1 MIFKASKRS
10 GGRQLGSHLLKTE
23 ENEHVEIH
31 EVSGFVSDTVM
42 GAMNEAYAAARGT
55 KCKQYLFS
63 MSLSPPAHESVRVEV
78 FEKVIGDIEERL
90 GLTGQPRVIVFHE
103 KEGRRHCH
111 AVWSRINAET
121 MTAIDM
127 PFFKNKLQ
135 ALAKEV
141 YLENGWKMPRGFE
154 NPQLRDHRNF
164 SLDEWQQAKRTSIDP
179 RELRGAVIDCYRQ
192 ADNAKSFA
200 AALEERGL
208 FLARG
213 DRRGFV
219 AVTTDGDVYSLSR
232 IIPDKKADI
241 DARFGDSSKLMSVAE
256 TRERIAN
263 EIAPRLSTYIA
274 EAKRIA
280 HRNME
285 PLIARR
291 EALKVQH
298 QAERQAF
305 DTKLETR
312 WDEEQRIRASRLRK
326 GIAGA
331 WDFLTGKYF
340 KTRKQNEMEAKFA
353 RERDSHERHALIR
366 AQHKDR
372 QALQELIKE
381 NRRKEAE
388 RILGLYRDA
397 AKFRRMREGEA
408 ERDRNGRTRDGR
420 SPAPKPRDR
429 GLDLG

>member
-1 MIFKASKRS
+1 MILKASKRS
-10 GGRQLGSHLLKTE
+10 GGRQLGAHLLKSE

-31 EVSGFVSDTVM
+31 EVSGFISDTVM
-42 GAMNEAYAAARGT
+42 GAMNEAYALARGT
-55 KCKQYLFS
+55 KCQQYLFS

-78 FEKVIGDIEERL
+78 FEKALADIEERL
-90 GLTGQPRVIVFHE
+90 NLTGQPRVIVFHE

-111 AVWSRINAET
+111 AVWSRIDAET
-121 MTAIDM
+121 MTAKEL
-127 PFFKNKLQ
+127 PFFKNRLNEIAMQ
-135 ALAKEV
+135 L
-141 YLENGWKMPRGFE
+141 YLENGWAMPKGFA
-154 NPQLRDHRNF
+154 NPKLRDARNF
-164 SLDEWQQAKRTSIDP
+164 TLDEWQQAKRAGLDP
-179 RELRGAVIDCYRQ
+179 RELKSAVQECWKQSDGT
-192 ADNAKSFA
+192 AAFA
-200 AALEERGL
+200 SALEERGL

-219 AVTTDGDVYSLSR
+219 AVTIDGDVFALAR
-232 IIPDKKADI
+232 MI
-241 DARFGDSSKLMSVAE
+241 DAKSKDVASRLGDPAKLRSIAE
-256 TRERIAN
+256 TKQFIGEQ
-263 EIAPRLSTYIA
+263 IAPRLSRYIA

-280 HRNME
+280 HHTMQ
-285 PLIARR
+285 PLIAKR

-312 WDEEQRIRASRLRK
+312 WNEEQRIRASRLRK

-340 KTRKQNEMEAKFA
+340 KTRKQNEMESKFA
-353 RERDSHERHALIR
+353 RERDSHERHALIH

-381 NRRKEAE
+381 NRRNDAE

-397 AKFRRMREGEA
+397 AKFRQMRTSET
-408 ERDRNGRTRDGR
+408 ERDKDRGR
-420 SPAPKPRDR
+420 SSTSMRPKRDR

>member
-1 MIFKASKRS
+1 
-10 GGRQLGSHLLKTE
+10 
-23 ENEHVEIH
+23 
-31 EVSGFVSDTVM
+31 
-42 GAMNEAYAAARGT
+42 
-55 KCKQYLFS
+55 
-63 MSLSPPAHESVRVEV
+63 
-78 FEKVIGDIEERL
+78 
-90 GLTGQPRVIVFHE
+90 
-103 KEGRRHCH
+103 
-111 AVWSRINAET
+111 
-121 MTAIDM
+121 
-127 PFFKNKLQ
+127 
-135 ALAKEV
+135 
-141 YLENGWKMPRGFE
+141 
-154 NPQLRDHRNF
+154 
-164 SLDEWQQAKRTSIDP
+164 LDEWQQAKRAGVDP
-179 RELRGAVIDCYRQ
+179 RELKSAILDCWQQ

-241 DARFGDSSKLMSVAE
+241 DARLSDSSKLMSVAE
-256 TRERIAN
+256 TRERIAKD
-263 EIAPRLSTYIA
+263 IAPRLSRYIA

-280 HRNME
+280 RHNMQ
-285 PLIARR
+285 PLIAKR

-305 DTKLETR
+305 DTRLETR
-312 WDEEQRIRASRLRK
+312 WNEEQRIRASRLRK

-340 KTRKQNEMEAKFA
+340 KVRKQNEMEAKFA
-353 RERDSHERHALIR
+353 RTRDSHERHALIH
-366 AQHKDR
+366 AQQKDR

-397 AKFRRMREGEA
+397 AKFRRMREGERDSD
-408 ERDRNGRTRDGR
+408 RDRGRT
-420 SPAPKPRDR
+420 SPKPKRDR
-429 GLDLG
+429 GLELG

>member
-10 GGRQLGSHLLKTE
+10 GGRQLGAHLLKAE

-31 EVSGFVSDTVM
+31 EVSGFISDTVM

-55 KCKQYLFS
+55 KCQRYLFS
-63 MSLSPPAHESVRVEV
+63 MSLSPPAHESVRVET
-78 FEKVIGDIEERL
+78 FEKAISDIEERL

-111 AVWSRINAET
+111 AVWSRINAQT

-135 ALAKEV
+135 ALAKNI
-141 YLENGWKMPRGFE
+141 YLENGWTIPKGFANPR
-154 NPQLRDHRNF
+154 LRDARNF
-164 SLDEWQQAKRTSIDP
+164 SLDEWQQAKRAGVDP
-179 RELRGAVIDCYRQ
+179 RELKSAILDCWQQ

-213 DRRGFV
+213 DQRSFV
-219 AVTTDGDVYSLSR
+219 AVTIDGDVHSITRILPDRKRDIIARLGDPAGLS
-232 IIPDKKADI
+232 
-241 DARFGDSSKLMSVAE
+241 SVSDTRRKIAE
-256 TRERIAN
+256 Q
-263 EIAPRLSTYIA
+263 IAPRLTHYIG

-280 HRNME
+280 HYNMQ
-285 PLIARR
+285 PLIAKR

-298 QAERQAF
+298 QAERQAI

-312 WDEEQRIRASRLRK
+312 WNEEQRIRSSRLRK
-326 GIAGA
+326 GVAGA

-353 RERDSHERHALIR
+353 RERDSHERHALIH

-397 AKFRRMREGEA
+397 AKFRQMREGEA
-408 ERDRNGRTRDGR
+408 GRDRNGRTRDAR
-420 SPAPKPRDR
+420 SLSPKPRDR

>member
-10 GGRQLGSHLLKTE
+10 GGRQLGAHLLKVE

-31 EVSGFVSDTVM
+31 EVSGFVSDSVM

-55 KCKQYLFS
+55 KCQRYLFS
-63 MSLSPPAHESVRVEV
+63 MSLSPPARESVRVET
-78 FEKVIGDIEERL
+78 FEKAISDIEERL

-135 ALAKEV
+135 ALAKDI
-141 YLENGWKMPRGFE
+141 YLENGWAMPKGFA
-154 NPQLRDHRNF
+154 NPRLRDARNF
-164 SLDEWQQAKRTSIDP
+164 SLDEWQQAKRAGVDP
-179 RELRGAVIDCYRQ
+179 RELKSAILDCWQQ

-213 DRRGFV
+213 DRRSFV
-219 AVTTDGDVYSLSR
+219 AVTIDGDVHSITR
-232 IIPDKKADI
+232 ILTDKNSAI
-241 DARFGDSSKLMSVAE
+241 VTRLGDPAALPSVSD
-256 TRERIAN
+256 TRQKIAVQ
-263 EIAPRLSTYIA
+263 IAPRLTRYIG

-280 HRNME
+280 HHNMQ
-285 PLIARR
+285 PLVAKR

-298 QAERQAF
+298 QAERQAI

-312 WDEEQRIRASRLRK
+312 WNEEQRIRASRLRK

-340 KTRKQNEMEAKFA
+340 KTRKQNEMESKFA
-353 RERDSHERHALIR
+353 QERDGHERHALID

-372 QALQELIKE
+372 QALQDLIKE

-388 RILGLYRDA
+388 RILGLYKDA
-397 AKFRRMREGEA
+397 ATFRRMRDG
-408 ERDRNGRTRDGR
+408 ERDKDRDRGRT
-420 SPAPKPRDR
+420 ALKPKRDR
-429 GLDLG
+429 GLELG

>member
-10 GGRQLGSHLLKTE
+10 GGRQLGAHLMKAE

-31 EVSGFVSDTVM
+31 EVSGFISDTVM

-55 KCKQYLFS
+55 KCQRYLFS
-63 MSLSPPAHESVRVEV
+63 MSLSPPAHESVRVET
-78 FEKVIGDIEERL
+78 FEKAIADIEERL

-111 AVWSRINAET
+111 AVWSRIEAQT

-135 ALAKEV
+135 ALAKDI
-141 YLENGWKMPRGFE
+141 YLENGWAMPKGFA
-154 NPQLRDHRNF
+154 NPKLRDARNF
-164 SLDEWQQAKRTSIDP
+164 SLDEWQQAKRAGVDP
-179 RELRGAVIDCYRQ
+179 RELKSAILDCWQQ

-213 DRRGFV
+213 DQRSFV
-219 AVTTDGDVYSLSR
+219 AVTIDGDVHSITR
-232 IIPDKKADI
+232 ILPDRKRDI
-241 DARFGDSSKLMSVAE
+241 IARLGDAAALPSVAE
-256 TRERIAN
+256 TRERIAID
-263 EIAPRLSTYIA
+263 IAPRLTRYIG

-280 HRNME
+280 HHNMK
-285 PLIARR
+285 PLVAKR

-305 DTKLETR
+305 DKSITSR
-312 WDEEQRIRASRLRK
+312 WNEEQRIRASRLRK

-353 RERDSHERHALIR
+353 RERDSHERHALIH

-372 QALQELIKE
+372 QALQDLIRE

-388 RILGLYRDA
+388 RILTLYRDA
-397 AKFRRMREGEA
+397 ATYRRMQTG
-408 ERDRNGRTRDGR
+408 ERDKDRGRGSVALR
-420 SPAPKPRDR
+420 PKPDR

>member
-1 MIFKASKRS
+1 MILKGSQRS
-10 GGRQLGSHLLKTE
+10 GGKQLGLHLLKTE

-42 GAMNEAYAAARGT
+42 GAMNEAYAASRGT
-55 KCKQYLFS
+55 RCKQYLFS
-63 MSLSPPAHESVRVEV
+63 LSLSPPAHESVRIEV
-78 FEKVIGDIEERL
+78 FEKALADVEERL
-90 GLTGQPRVIVFHE
+90 GLTGQPRIIVFHE

-111 AVWSRINAET
+111 AVWSRIDAET
-121 MTAIDM
+121 MKAKEL
-127 PFFKNKLQ
+127 PHFGLKLKS
-135 ALAKEV
+135 LAKQIF
-141 YLENGWKMPRGFE
+141 LENGWNMPRGYE
-154 NPQLRDHRNF
+154 SARLRDPRSF
-164 SLDEWQQAKRTSIDP
+164 SLDEWQKAKRADIDP
-179 RELRGAVIDCYRQ
+179 RELKAAVNDCWKR
-192 ADNAKSFA
+192 ADNAKAFA

-213 DRRGFV
+213 DRSAFV
-219 AVTTDGDVYSLSR
+219 VTTLDGDVFAISR
-232 IIPDKKADI
+232 MVPEKIKVIEERLGDP
-241 DARFGDSSKLMSVAE
+241 ARLPSVAE
-256 TRERIAN
+256 TQQRIAN
-263 EIAPRLSTYIA
+263 EIAPRLTNYIA

-280 HRNME
+280 RHNME
-285 PLIARR
+285 PLVAKR

-305 DTKLETR
+305 DQKISAR
-312 WDEEQRIRASRLRK
+312 WNDEQRARASRLRK
-326 GIAGA
+326 GLPGV

-366 AQHKDR
+366 AQLEHR

-408 ERDRNGRTRDGR
+408 ERDKDRGR
-420 SPAPKPRDR
+420 SSATIRPKRDR
-429 GLDLG
+429 GLDLN

>member
-1 MIFKASKRS
+1 MILKGSQRS
-10 GGRQLGSHLLKTE
+10 GGKQLGLHLLKTE

-31 EVSGFVSDTVM
+31 EVSGFVSDNVM
-42 GAMNEAYAAARGT
+42 GAMNEAYAASRGT
-55 KCKQYLFS
+55 RCKQYLFS
-63 MSLSPPAHESVRVEV
+63 LSLSPPAHESVRIDT
-78 FEKVIGDIEERL
+78 FEQALADVEERL
-90 GLTGQPRVIVFHE
+90 GLTGQPRIVVFHE

-111 AVWSRINAET
+111 AVWSRIDAET
-121 MTAIDM
+121 MKAKEL
-127 PFFKNKLQ
+127 PHFGFKLKS
-135 ALAKEV
+135 LAKKIF
-141 YLENGWKMPRGFE
+141 LENGWSMPRGYE
-154 NPQLRDHRNF
+154 SAKLRDPRSF
-164 SLDEWQQAKRTSIDP
+164 SLDEWQKAKRADIDP
-179 RELRGAVIDCYRQ
+179 REMKAAVNDCWKR
-192 ADNAKSFA
+192 ADSAKAFA

-213 DRRGFV
+213 DRRAFV
-219 AVTTDGDVYSLSR
+219 VTTLDGDVFAISR
-232 IIPDKKADI
+232 MIPEKVKVIAERLGDP
-241 DARFGDSSKLMSVAE
+241 ARLPSVAE
-256 TRERIAN
+256 TQQRIAN
-263 EIAPRLSTYIA
+263 DIAPRLSTYIA

-280 HRNME
+280 HHNMQ
-285 PLIARR
+285 PLIAKR

-305 DTKLETR
+305 DKSITAR
-312 WDEEQRIRASRLRK
+312 WNEEQRIRASRLRK

-340 KTRKQNEMEAKFA
+340 KTRKQNEMESKFA
-353 RERDSHERHALIR
+353 RTRDSHERHALIN

-397 AKFRRMREGEA
+397 AKFRGMREGEA
-408 ERDRNGRTRDGR
+408 ERDKDRDRNSTSMR
-420 SPAPKPRDR
+420 PKRDR

>member
-10 GGRQLGSHLLKTE
+10 GGRQLGAHLLKAE

-31 EVSGFVSDTVM
+31 EVSGFISDTVM

-55 KCKQYLFS
+55 KCQRYLFS

-78 FEKVIGDIEERL
+78 FEKVIGDIEDRL
-90 GLTGQPRVIVFHE
+90 NLTGQPRVIVFHE

-111 AVWSRINAET
+111 AVWSRINAQT

-135 ALAKEV
+135 ALAKDI
-141 YLENGWKMPRGFE
+141 YLENGWAMPKGFA
-154 NPQLRDHRNF
+154 NPKLRDARNF
-164 SLDEWQQAKRTSIDP
+164 TLDEWQQAKRAGLDP
-179 RELRGAVIDCYRQ
+179 RELKSAVQECWKQSDGA
-192 ADNAKSFA
+192 AAFA
-200 AALEERGL
+200 SALEERGL

-219 AVTTDGDVYSLSR
+219 AVTIDGDVFALAR
-232 IIPDKKADI
+232 MI
-241 DARFGDSSKLMSVAE
+241 DAKSKDVASRLGDPAKLRSVDE
-256 TRERIAN
+256 TRQFIGEQ
-263 EIAPRLSTYIA
+263 IAPRLSRYIA

-280 HRNME
+280 RHNMQ
-285 PLIARR
+285 PLYATR

-298 QAERQAF
+298 QAERQAI

-312 WDEEQRIRASRLRK
+312 WNEEQRIRSSRMRK

-353 RERDSHERHALIR
+353 RTRDSHERHALIH
-366 AQHKDR
+366 AQLEHR
-372 QALQELIKE
+372 QALHELIKE
-381 NRRKEAE
+381 NRHKEAE

-408 ERDRNGRTRDGR
+408 ERDRNGRTRDAR
-420 SPAPKPRDR
+420 SLSPKPRDR
-429 GLDLG
+429 GLELG

>member
-10 GGRQLGSHLLKTE
+10 GGRQLGAHLLKAE

-31 EVSGFVSDTVM
+31 EVSGFISDTVM
-42 GAMNEAYAAARGT
+42 GAMNEAYATARGT
-55 KCKQYLFS
+55 KCQRYLFS
-63 MSLSPPAHESVRVEV
+63 MSLSPPAHESVRVET
-78 FEKVIGDIEERL
+78 FEKAISDIEERL

-111 AVWSRINAET
+111 AVWSRINART

-135 ALAKEV
+135 ALAKDI
-141 YLENGWKMPRGFE
+141 YLENGWAMPKGFA
-154 NPQLRDHRNF
+154 NPRLRDARNF
-164 SLDEWQQAKRTSIDP
+164 TLDEWQQAKRAGVDP
-179 RELRGAVIDCYRQ
+179 RELKSAILDCWQQ

-213 DRRGFV
+213 DQRSFV
-219 AVTTDGDVYSLSR
+219 AITIDGDVHSITRILPDRKRDIISR
-232 IIPDKKADI
+232 L
-241 DARFGDSSKLMSVAE
+241 GDPAALPSVSDTRQKIAE
-256 TRERIAN
+256 Q
-263 EIAPRLSTYIA
+263 IAPRLSRYIA

-280 HRNME
+280 HHNMQ
-285 PLIARR
+285 PLVAKR

-298 QAERQAF
+298 QAERQAI

-312 WDEEQRIRASRLRK
+312 WNEEQRIRSSRLRK

-340 KTRKQNEMEAKFA
+340 KTRKQNEMESKFA
-353 RERDSHERHALIR
+353 RERDSHERHALIH

-408 ERDRNGRTRDGR
+408 ERDRNGRTRDAR
-420 SPAPKPRDR
+420 SLSPKPRDR

>member
-1 MIFKASKRS
+1 VILKASQRT
-10 GGRQLGSHLLKTE
+10 GGKQLGSHLLKTE
-23 ENEHVEIH
+23 ENEHVEVH
-31 EVSGFVSDTVM
+31 EVSGFVADTVM
-42 GAMNEAYAAARGT
+42 GAMNEAHALARGT
-55 KCKQYLFS
+55 RCQQYLFS
-63 MSLSPPAHESVRVEV
+63 MSLSPPVHESVRVET
-78 FEKVIGDIEERL
+78 FEKAISDIEERL
-90 GLTGQPRVIVFHE
+90 GLTGQPRIIVFHE

-111 AVWSRINAET
+111 AVWSRIDAET
-121 MTAIDM
+121 MTAKEL
-127 PFFKNKLQ
+127 PFFKNKLNEI
-135 ALAKEV
+135 AKQL
-141 YLENGWKMPRGFE
+141 YLENGWAMPKGFA
-154 NPQLRDHRNF
+154 NPKLRDARNF
-164 SLDEWQQAKRTSIDP
+164 TLDEWQQAKRAGLDP
-179 RELRGAVIDCYRQ
+179 RELKAAVQECWKQSDGV
-192 ADNAKSFA
+192 AAFA
-200 AALEERGL
+200 SALEERGL

-219 AVTTDGDVYSLSR
+219 AVTIDGDVFALAR
-232 IIPDKKADI
+232 MI
-241 DARFGDSSKLMSVAE
+241 DAKSKDVALRLGDPAKLRSVDE
-256 TRERIAN
+256 TKQFIGEQ
-263 EIAPRLSTYIA
+263 IAPRLSRYIG

-280 HRNME
+280 HHNML
-285 PLIARR
+285 PLIAKR

-305 DTKLETR
+305 DIKLETR
-312 WDEEQRIRASRLRK
+312 WNEEQRIRSLRLRK

-353 RERDSHERHALIR
+353 RERDSHERHALIHV
-366 AQHKDR
+366 QHKDR

-408 ERDRNGRTRDGR
+408 ERDKDLDRGSITLK
-420 SPAPKPRDR
+420 PKRDR

>member
-1 MIFKASKRS
+1 MILKASQRS
-10 GGRQLGSHLLKTE
+10 GAKQLGLHLLKTE

-31 EVSGFVSDTVM
+31 EVSGFVSESVM

-55 KCKQYLFS
+55 KCQQYLFS
-63 MSLSPPAHESVRVEV
+63 VSLSPPAHESVRVET
-78 FEKVIGDIEERL
+78 FEKALSDIEDRL
-90 GLTGQPRVIVFHE
+90 GLTGQPRIVVFHE

-111 AVWSRINAET
+111 AVWSRIDAET
-121 MTAIDM
+121 MTAKEL

-135 ALAKEV
+135 ALAKDI
-141 YLENGWKMPRGFE
+141 YLENGWAMPKGFA
-154 NPQLRDHRNF
+154 NPRLRDARNF
-164 SLDEWQQAKRTSIDP
+164 SLDEWQQAKRAGVDP
-179 RELRGAVIDCYRQ
+179 RELKSAILDCWQQ

-200 AALEERGL
+200 AALEESGL

-213 DRRGFV
+213 DQRSFV
-219 AVTTDGDVYSLSR
+219 AVTIDGDVHSITRILPDRKRDIISR
-232 IIPDKKADI
+232 L
-241 DARFGDSSKLMSVAE
+241 GDPAALPSVSDTRQKIAE
-256 TRERIAN
+256 Q
-263 EIAPRLSTYIA
+263 IAPRLTHYIG

-280 HRNME
+280 HHNMQ
-285 PLIARR
+285 PLVAKR

-312 WDEEQRIRASRLRK
+312 WNEEQRIRSSRLRK

-331 WDFLTGKYF
+331 WDFLTGRYF
-340 KTRKQNEMEAKFA
+340 KTRKQNEMESKFA
-353 RERDSHERHALIR
+353 RTRDSHERHALIH

-408 ERDRNGRTRDGR
+408 ERDRNGRTRDAR
-420 SPAPKPRDR
+420 SLSPKPRDR

>member
-10 GGRQLGSHLLKTE
+10 GGRQLGAHLLKTE

-31 EVSGFVSDTVM
+31 DVSGFVSESVI

-55 KCKQYLFS
+55 KCQRYLFS
-63 MSLSPPAHESVRVEV
+63 MSLSPPAHESVRVET

-127 PFFKNKLQ
+127 PFFKTKLQ

-141 YLENGWKMPRGFE
+141 YLENGWAMPKGFA
-154 NPQLRDHRNF
+154 NPKLRDARNF
-164 SLDEWQQAKRTSIDP
+164 SLDEWQQAKRAGLDP
-179 RELRGAVIDCYRQ
+179 RELKAAVQDCWKQ
-192 ADNAKSFA
+192 SDSASAFA
-200 AALEERGL
+200 SALEERGL

-219 AVTTDGDVYSLSR
+219 AVTIDGDVFALAR
-232 IIPDKKADI
+232 MI
-241 DARFGDSSKLMSVAE
+241 DAKSKDVASRLGDPAKQRSVEE
-256 TRERIAN
+256 TKQFIGEQ
-263 EIAPRLSTYIA
+263 IAPRLSRYIG

-280 HRNME
+280 HHNMQ
-285 PLIARR
+285 PLIAKR

-305 DTKLETR
+305 DTRLETR
-312 WDEEQRIRASRLRK
+312 FNEEQRIRASRLRK

-331 WDFLTGKYF
+331 WDFLTGRYF
-340 KTRKQNEMEAKFA
+340 KTRKQNEIESKFS
-353 RERDSHERHALIR
+353 RERDSHERHALIH

-397 AKFRRMREGEA
+397 ASFRRMRDG
-408 ERDRNGRTRDGR
+408 ERDKDHGRDGTT
-420 SPAPKPRDR
+420 AKPKRDR
-429 GLDLG
+429 GLDLR

>member
-1 MIFKASKRS
+1 MILKASQRS
-10 GGRQLGSHLLKTE
+10 GAKQLGLHLLKTE

-31 EVSGFVSDTVM
+31 EVSGFVSESVM
-42 GAMNEAYAAARGT
+42 GAMNEAYAASRGT

-63 MSLSPPAHESVRVEV
+63 VSLSPPAHESVRVET
-78 FEKVIGDIEERL
+78 FEKALTDIEERL
-90 GLTGQPRVIVFHE
+90 GLTGQPRIVVFHE
-103 KEGRRHCH
+103 KEARRHCH

-135 ALAKEV
+135 ALAKDI
-141 YLENGWKMPRGFE
+141 YLENGWAMPKGFA
-154 NPQLRDHRNF
+154 NPRLRDARNF
-164 SLDEWQQAKRTSIDP
+164 SLDEWQQAKRAGVDP
-179 RELRGAVIDCYRQ
+179 RELKSAILDCWQQ

-213 DRRGFV
+213 DQRSFV
-219 AVTTDGDVYSLSR
+219 AVTIDGDVHSITRILPDRKRDIISR
-232 IIPDKKADI
+232 L
-241 DARFGDSSKLMSVAE
+241 GDPAALPSVSDTRQKIAE
-256 TRERIAN
+256 Q
-263 EIAPRLSTYIA
+263 IAPRLTRYIA

-280 HRNME
+280 HHNME
-285 PLIARR
+285 PLYATR

-298 QAERQAF
+298 QAERQAI

-312 WDEEQRIRASRLRK
+312 WNGEQRIRASRLRK

-340 KTRKQNEMEAKFA
+340 KARKQNEMEATFA
-353 RERDSHERHALIR
+353 RERDSHERHALIH

-372 QALQELIKE
+372 QTLQELIKE

-408 ERDRNGRTRDGR
+408 ERDRNGRTRDAR
-420 SPAPKPRDR
+420 SLSPKPRDR

>member
-10 GGRQLGSHLLKTE
+10 GGRQLGAHFLKAE

-31 EVSGFVSDTVM
+31 EVSGFISDSVM

-55 KCKQYLFS
+55 KCQRYLFS
-63 MSLSPPAHESVRVEV
+63 MSLSPPAHESVRIET
-78 FEKVIGDIEERL
+78 FEKAISDIEERL

-111 AVWSRINAET
+111 AVWSRINAES

-135 ALAKEV
+135 ALAKDI
-141 YLENGWKMPRGFE
+141 YLENGLAMPKGFA
-154 NPQLRDHRNF
+154 NPRLRDARNF
-164 SLDEWQQAKRTSIDP
+164 SLDEWQQAKRAGVDP
-179 RELRGAVIDCYRQ
+179 RELKSAILDCWQQ

-213 DRRGFV
+213 DQRSFV
-219 AVTTDGDVYSLSR
+219 AVTIDGDVHSITRILPDRKRDIISR
-232 IIPDKKADI
+232 LDDPA
-241 DARFGDSSKLMSVAE
+241 ALPSVSD
-256 TRERIAN
+256 TRQKISEK
-263 EIAPRLSTYIA
+263 IAPRLSRYTG

-280 HRNME
+280 HHNME
-285 PLIARR
+285 PLVAKR

-312 WDEEQRIRASRLRK
+312 WNEEQRIRSSRLRK

-340 KTRKQNEMEAKFA
+340 KTRKQNEMESKFA
-353 RERDSHERHALIR
+353 RERDSHERHALIH
-366 AQHKDR
+366 AQHK
-372 QALQELIKE
+372 I
-381 NRRKEAE
+381 
-388 RILGLYRDA
+388 
-397 AKFRRMREGEA
+397 AKPFK
-408 ERDRNGRTRDGR
+408 N
-420 SPAPKPRDR
+420 
-429 GLDLG
+429 